1 MMELPFSHAGF
12 LEVFAAFNS
21 RFLPL
26 LIFLW
31 AVTAFVFLRLHS
43 GGSQLSRW
51 VVLLL
56 VVHWGWAGVAYHW
69 LYFAQINPAAPLFG
83 ALFLLQAGLLAWY
96 GLFKRQLVFVP
107 AAHGWSAIGWL
118 FILSGLAYPFIT
130 PVAGMEYPLLPV
142 FGIPCP
148 TTLITIGALLM
159 VPREQ
164 VRPVAVIPIIWAVIG
179 GSAVF
184 LFRVWPDL
192 MLFAAAILLAVYS
205 LDVRRFARSIRSLG
219 K

>member
-1 MMELPFSHAGF
+1 MELPFSHAEF
-12 LEVFAAFNS
+12 LEVFAAFNT
-21 RFLPL
+21 RFLPV
-26 LIFLW
+26 LILLW
-31 AVTAFVFLRLHS
+31 AATAFLFLRLHS
-43 GGSQLSRW
+43 KGSRQSRW
-51 VVLLL
+51 IVLLL
-56 VVHWGWAGVAYHW
+56 IVHWGWAGVVYHW
-69 LYFAQINPAAPLFG
+69 LYFAQINPAALWFG
-83 ALFLLQAGLLAWY
+83 VLFLLQAALLAWY
-96 GLFKRQLVFVP
+96 GLVKRRLVFV
-107 AAHGWSAIGWL
+107 ASVSGWPAIGWL

-130 PVAGMEYPLLPV
+130 PIAGMEYPRLPV

-192 MLFAAAILLAVYS
+192 LLFAAAIVLAVYS
-205 LDVRRFARSIRSLG
+205 LGARRLMTSRA
-219 K
+219 